1 MKSPL
6 TLATGIFLILGGAIW
21 VLQGLD
27 VAFAPESF
35 MTDDRWWVAWGALAM
50 VLGIALVVRSLRD

>member
-6 TLATGIFLILGGAIW
+6 TLATGIFLILSGGVW
-21 VLQGLD
+21 VLQGMD

-35 MTDDRWWVAWGALAM
+35 MTDSRWWVAWGALAI
-50 VLGIALVVRSLRD
+50 VIGIALVLRSRKG